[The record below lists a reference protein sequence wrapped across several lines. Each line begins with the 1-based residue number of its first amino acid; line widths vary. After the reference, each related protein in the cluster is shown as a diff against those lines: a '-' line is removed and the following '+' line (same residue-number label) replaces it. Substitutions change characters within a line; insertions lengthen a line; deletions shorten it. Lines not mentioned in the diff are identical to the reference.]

1 MKISAM
7 HAAGVNPARFL
18 LPAGGDMSK
27 WSVIACDPFTSQ
39 REYWEAL
46 DRFVG
51 DAPSA
56 LRLILPEAYLED
68 ADSDE
73 KIAAA
78 VRAMEDDVSRGVL
91 QETKPGFVAIERT
104 IASGVRRG
112 VVCTID
118 LECYDPAGRGSIRPT
133 EGTIASRVPPRMRV
147 RKNAPLELS
156 HVMLLCDDR
165 EDTFFGA
172 VRREAEALS
181 PVYDFELSMDGGHL
195 RGVVIDDESALCR
208 IDAAFAK
215 AQAESA
221 ARNGENAP
229 FLVVGDGNHSLAAA
243 KGHWENLKAAGAAAD
258 HPARYA
264 MVEIVNIH
272 DPAVVFAPIHR
283 AVFGTT
289 REALGAA
296 LAKAAN
302 ARGYAAGFSDEKT
315 CEGILVPCMAGE
327 EAFFF
332 HAENPQNR
340 WAVHVVQELLD
351 DALKTLPN
359 AQIDYIHGDET
370 LASLCRE
377 RNAIGFFLPNTD
389 KDSFFRII
397 GDNGALPRKTFS
409 IGTATQKRYYTEAR
423 AIR

>member
-1 MKISAM
+1 
-7 HAAGVNPARFL
+7 
-18 LPAGGDMSK
+18 
-27 WSVIACDPFTSQ
+27 
-39 REYWEAL
+39 
-46 DRFVG
+46 
-51 DAPSA
+51 
-56 LRLILPEAYLED
+56 
-68 ADSDE
+68 
-73 KIAAA
+73 
-78 VRAMEDDVSRGVL
+78 
-91 QETKPGFVAIERT
+91 
-104 IASGVRRG
+104 
-112 VVCTID
+112 
-118 LECYDPAGRGSIRPT
+118 
-133 EGTIASRVPPRMRV
+133 
-147 RKNAPLELS
+147 
-156 HVMLLCDDR
+156 
-165 EDTFFGA
+165 
-172 VRREAEALS
+172 
-181 PVYDFELSMDGGHL
+181 
-195 RGVVIDDESALCR
+195 
-208 IDAAFAK
+208 
-215 AQAESA
+215 
-221 ARNGENAP
+221 
-229 FLVVGDGNHSLAAA
+229 
-243 KGHWENLKAAGAAAD
+243 
-258 HPARYA
+258 

-302 ARGYAAGFSDEKT
+302 ARGYAAGFSDEKAR
-315 CEGILVPCMAGE
+315 EGILVPCMAGE
-327 EAFFF
+327 EKFFF

-377 RNAIGFFLPNTD
+377 RSAIGFFLPNTD

>member
-1 MKISAM
+1 
-7 HAAGVNPARFL
+7 
-18 LPAGGDMSK
+18 
-27 WSVIACDPFTSQ
+27 
-39 REYWEAL
+39 
-46 DRFVG
+46 
-51 DAPSA
+51 
-56 LRLILPEAYLED
+56 
-68 ADSDE
+68 
-73 KIAAA
+73 
-78 VRAMEDDVSRGVL
+78 
-91 QETKPGFVAIERT
+91 
-104 IASGVRRG
+104 
-112 VVCTID
+112 
-118 LECYDPAGRGSIRPT
+118 
-133 EGTIASRVPPRMRV
+133 
-147 RKNAPLELS
+147 
-156 HVMLLCDDR
+156 MLLCDDR

-302 ARGYAAGFSDEKT
+302 ARGYAAGFSD
-315 CEGILVPCMAGE
+315 
-327 EAFFF
+327 
-332 HAENPQNR
+332 
-340 WAVHVVQELLD
+340 
-351 DALKTLPN
+351 
-359 AQIDYIHGDET
+359 
-370 LASLCRE
+370 
-377 RNAIGFFLPNTD
+377 
-389 KDSFFRII
+389 
-397 GDNGALPRKTFS
+397 
-409 IGTATQKRYYTEAR
+409 
-423 AIR
+423 